1 MPAQKPLARADR
13 LLKARRYAEVIS
25 LLESQVFLYRDSAA
39 FYRILGT
46 ACLYTGDYG
55 GAHSYLQRSE
65 QLRPGD
71 TRVQLGLAAV
81 SMRRRE
87 LPTALRLLLEVLDR
101 EPGNQHARRAL
112 ALIRRTEDPS
122 EFVTMAESGA
132 LRRVFPPIGFVLP
145 RWVPIAIAVA
155 LVAAAA
161 IAFVPPL
168 ARDALS
174 RRPQRTGADAI
185 ARTDLPA
192 TLTTSSDHARYTLT
206 DAEVATT
213 LDRIG
218 GYFNSFR
225 DNLARREANRLL
237 LSNAGPLV
245 KERVRLIASYF
256 RTPTFADF
264 SDNFSFADVEREP
277 WIYEGTHVRW
287 TGQTTNISLGADAV
301 RFTLLVG
308 YEDERVLDGTVNVT
322 VPFAADVQPGA
333 VELIGR
339 VNTSDTGFSLTA
351 TSIRRVVARSR

>member
-13 LLKARRYAEVIS
+13 LLKARRYAEVLS

-55 GAHSYLQRSE
+55 GAHSYLQRAE
-65 QLRPGD
+65 QLGPGN
-71 TRVQLGLAAV
+71 TSVQLGLAAV
-81 SMRRRE
+81 SLRRRE
-87 LPTALRLLLEVLDR
+87 VPTALRLLLEILDR

-112 ALIRRTEDPS
+112 AMIRRTEDPS

-132 LRRVFPPIGFVLP
+132 LRRVFPPIGYALP
-145 RWVPIAIAVA
+145 RWVPMAVA
-155 LVAAAA
+155 VTLLAAAA
-161 IAFVPPL
+161 IVFIPPIV
-168 ARDALS
+168 RDALS
-174 RRPQRTGADAI
+174 RRPQRTGAEAI

-192 TLTTSSDHARYTLT
+192 TLTASSDHARYTLT
-206 DAEVATT
+206 DAEVART

-218 GYFNSFR
+218 EYFNSFR

-245 KERVRLIASYF
+245 KERVRLVSSYF
-256 RTPTFADF
+256 RVPTFADF

-277 WIYEGTHVRW
+277 WLYEGTHVRW
-287 TGQTTNISLGADAV
+287 SGQTTNISLGDDAV

-308 YEDERVLDGTVNVT
+308 YQDQRVLDGTVNVT

-339 VNTSDTGFSLTA
+339 VNATDAGFSLTA
-351 TSIRRVVARSR
+351 TSIRRIVVRSQ